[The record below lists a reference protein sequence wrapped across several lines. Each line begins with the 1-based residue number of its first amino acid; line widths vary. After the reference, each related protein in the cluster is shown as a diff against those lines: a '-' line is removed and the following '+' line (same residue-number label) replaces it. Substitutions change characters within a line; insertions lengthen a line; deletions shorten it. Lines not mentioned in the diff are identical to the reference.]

1 MRYRKKGR
9 KVESGWIFFYFLF
22 ISNIYSVS
30 AGVFTVTTTNN
41 LGNGSLMWA
50 VEQTQTRAGADTILF
65 ALQPDDPQY
74 DGRIWRIF
82 IPSALPTLTDDAT
95 FIDGFSQS
103 PDSLLHAIDVR
114 GDSALITAEGW
125 RINSSFNVIRGLA
138 FGGFPKTFLVISGSA
153 SHDNVIAGC
162 HIGCSADG
170 RTRLRNGLAGIEL
183 VRGSHHNLI
192 GSENTALRNVLSG
205 NGTCGIRVEN
215 SHSNLIIGNYIGTDA
230 TGLAALPNGEVFK
243 QQGSA
248 GIMLASQARNNR
260 IGNATPM
267 GRNVISGNNNTGL
280 RIEWSGAE
288 GNIVQGNYFG
298 VGCDG
303 HTCIPNGQA
312 GLAIGRGARFNLIGG
327 DSAACANIISGN
339 FSSGVQFARASS
351 QNRFKGNYVGTNASL
366 TGVVPNAHNGLYFY
380 GTQEEGYPQD
390 NLIGPGNVICGNG
403 VEPPFDW
410 AGISVDNNG
419 TGGNQFFGNY
429 IGQDP
434 TGRLQAG
441 QPYGIMVQHG
451 SHNNVFGPGNVI
463 AHSRYD
469 GVLIQHDSTR
479 GNRFTQNLY
488 LFNQGKAI
496 NRRDGQQ
503 GPAAPEL
510 TLMQKGVIAGQATGG
525 TMVEIYGDSSGQ
537 KLTYLTTVT
546 PGADGRFTW
555 AGTLPEGWFLN
566 ALGMD
571 AEGNTSE
578 FSAGISTGVEAT
590 TLTAELLNGLYVRLT
605 WKDDGKGKP
614 RGYWI
619 QRKGAGFYE
628 ERGFVA
634 PTETLNSMACCSFQD
649 TLSAPGDYCYRLKK
663 LGADGLISFSQET
676 LVRAQQPAAFV
687 LHPLYPN
694 PFNATTRL
702 RFDLAKAATV
712 SVHILNLTGKCVRR
726 IPLGRLHSGSHH
738 VDWDG
743 RNDRGVS
750 VASGVY
756 FVQVRMNEITAGQ
769 KVLLLR

>member
-1 MRYRKKGR
+1 MGYRKKSR
-9 KVESGWIFFYFLF
+9 KAASRWIFYLLF
-22 ISNIYSVS
+22 ISNVYSAS
-30 AGVFTVTTTNN
+30 AGVFTVTTTNS
-41 LGNGSLMWA
+41 LGDGSLMWA
-50 VEQTQTRAGADTILF
+50 VEQTQTHTGADTILF
-65 ALQPDDPQY
+65 ALQPNDPRY
-74 DGRIWRIF
+74 DGRIWTIF
-82 IPSALPTLTDDAT
+82 VPFALPALTDDAT

-103 PDSLLHAIDVR
+103 PDSLLHTIDVR

-170 RTRLRNGLAGIEL
+170 RTRLANRLVGIEC

-192 GSENTALRNVLSG
+192 GSENAALRNVISG

-230 TGLAALPNGEVFK
+230 TGLAALPNGEEFK

-248 GIMLASQARNNR
+248 GIMLASLAKNNR
-260 IGNATPM
+260 IGNAASN

-303 HTCIPNGQA
+303 RTRIPNGQA

-327 DSAACANIISGN
+327 DSAACANVISGN

-351 QNRFKGNYVGTNASL
+351 GNRFKGNYVGANASL
-366 TGVVPNAHNGLYFY
+366 SGVVPNAHNGLYFY

-390 NLIGPGNVICGNG
+390 NLIGPGNIICGNG

-419 TGGNQFFGNY
+419 TAGNQFFGNY

-441 QPYGIMVQHG
+441 QPYGILVQHG

-469 GVLIQHDSTR
+469 GVLVQHDSTL

-488 LFNQGKAI
+488 LLNEGKAI
-496 NRRDGQQ
+496 NRRDGQTV
-503 GPAAPEL
+503 PAAPEL
-510 TLMQKGVIAGQATGG
+510 TLVQRGMIAGQAAGG
-525 TMVEIYGDSSGQ
+525 TIVEIYGDSSGE
-537 KLTYLTTVT
+537 KLTYSTTVT
-546 PGADGRFTW
+546 PGPDGRFTW
-555 AGTLPEGWFLN
+555 SGSLPEGWLLN
-566 ALGMD
+566 ALCMD

-578 FSAGISTGVEAT
+578 FSAGMSTGVQAT
-590 TLTAELLNGLYVRLT
+590 GLAAELLNGFFVRLT
-605 WKDDGKGKP
+605 WRNDGNGRL

-619 QRKGAGFYE
+619 QRKGAGSYE

-634 PTETLNSMACCSFQD
+634 PAETLASMPCYSFQD
-649 TLSAPGDYCYRLKK
+649 TLSAPGDYSYRLKK
-663 LGADGLISFSQET
+663 MDADGRVSFSQET
-676 LVRAQQPAAFV
+676 MVQAQKPAAFA

-702 RFDLAKAATV
+702 RFDLAETATV
-712 SVHILNLTGKCVRR
+712 SVDIFNLRGECVRR
-726 IPLGRLHSGSHH
+726 IPLGRLGNGSHH
-738 VDWDG
+738 IDWDG
-743 RNDRGVS
+743 RNDNGAS

>member
-1 MRYRKKGR
+1 MEYCKTGR
-9 KVESGWIFFYFLF
+9 KAGSRWIFYLLFL
-22 ISNIYSVS
+22 SNVYSAS
-30 AGVFTVTTTNN
+30 AGVFTVTTTNR
-41 LGNGSLMWA
+41 LGDGSLMWA
-50 VEQTQTRAGADTILF
+50 VQEAQSHAGADTIRF
-65 ALQPDDPQY
+65 ALLQTDKGF
-74 DGRIWRIF
+74 DGRLWTIF
-82 IPSALPTLTDDAT
+82 VPYALPTLTDDAT

-103 PDSLLHAIDVR
+103 PDSLRHTIDVR

-138 FGGFPKTFLVISGSA
+138 FGGFPKTFLVLSGSA

-170 RTRLRNGLAGIEL
+170 RTRLANRLVGIEC

-192 GSENTALRNVLSG
+192 GSENAAWRNVLSG

-230 TGLAALPNGEVFK
+230 TGLSALPNGEEFK

-248 GIMLASQARNNR
+248 GIMLASLAKNNR
-260 IGNATPM
+260 IGNATTM
-267 GRNVISGNNNTGL
+267 GRNIISGNNNTGL

-303 HTCIPNGQA
+303 RTCIPNGQA

-366 TGVVPNAHNGLYFY
+366 SGVVPNAHNGLYFY
-380 GTQEEGYPQD
+380 GTQEEGYPLD
-390 NLIGPGNVICGNG
+390 NLIGPGNIICGNG

-419 TGGNQFFGNY
+419 TAGNQFFGNY

-434 TGRLQAG
+434 SGRLQAG
-441 QPYGIMVQHG
+441 QPYGILVQHG
-451 SHNNVFGPGNVI
+451 SHNNVFGPGNMI

-469 GVLIQHDSTR
+469 GVLVQHDSTL

-488 LFNQGKAI
+488 LSNEGKAI
-496 NRRDGQQ
+496 NRRDGQTV
-503 GPAAPEL
+503 PAAPEL
-510 TLMQKGVIAGQATGG
+510 TLVQRGVITGQAAGG
-525 TMVEIYGDSSGQ
+525 TTVEIYGDSSGQ

-546 PGADGRFTW
+546 PGQDGRFTW
-555 AGTLPEGWFLN
+555 SGSLPEGWLLN
-566 ALGMD
+566 ALCMD

-578 FSAGISTGVEAT
+578 FSAGMSTSVEAT
-590 TLTAELLNGLYVRLT
+590 GLAAELLNGFLVRLT
-605 WKDDGKGKP
+605 WRNDGEGRL

-619 QRKGAGFYE
+619 QRKGAGSYE
-628 ERGFVA
+628 ERGYIA
-634 PTETLNSMACCSFQD
+634 PAEASASMPCYSFQD
-649 TLSAPGDYCYRLKK
+649 TLLAPGDYCYRLKTMD
-663 LGADGLISFSQET
+663 ADGRVSFSQET
-676 LVRAQQPAAFV
+676 MVRAEQPAAFV

-702 RFDLAKAATV
+702 RFDLAETATV
-712 SVHILNLTGKCVRR
+712 SVDILNLRGECVRR
-726 IPLGRLHSGSHH
+726 TPLGRLGNGSHYIN
-738 VDWDG
+738 WDG
-743 RNDRGVS
+743 RNDSGVS
-750 VASGVY
+750 VASGIY
-756 FVQVRMNEITAGQ
+756 FVRVRMNEITAGQ